1 MKKKIEFSKILLFI
15 LMILSIFITGLST
28 WFMVKYETYEPLVY
42 VVPAIFA
49 ELGAATASYY
59 IKAKNEN
66 KIKIILGAVNEI
78 QSNTETLDE
87 QQERII
93 EALVSS
99 LNKQNEVIIWQI

>member
-15 LMILSIFITGLST
+15 LMVLSIFITGLST

-87 QQERII
+87 QQVRII

-99 LNKQNEVIIWQI
+99 LN

>member
-15 LMILSIFITGLST
+15 LMVLSIFITGLST
-28 WFMVKYETYEPLVY
+28 WFMVKYETYEPLIY

-49 ELGAATASYY
+49 ELGTATASYY

-87 QQERII
+87 QQVRII

-99 LNKQNEVIIWQI
+99 LN

>member
-87 QQERII
+87 QQVRII

-99 LNKQNEVIIWQI
+99 LS